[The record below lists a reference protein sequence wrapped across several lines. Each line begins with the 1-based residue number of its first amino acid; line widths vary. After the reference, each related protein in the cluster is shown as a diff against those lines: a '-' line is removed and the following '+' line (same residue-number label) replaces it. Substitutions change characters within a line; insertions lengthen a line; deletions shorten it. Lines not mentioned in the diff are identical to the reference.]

1 EEIELPTI
9 QRADS
14 ILTEIRETGVLLVG
28 LRKDAAPFG
37 FINREQ
43 AWDGYCGN
51 LALALGD
58 YLSAELD
65 LNIPIEVVELTST
78 VSDRYDL
85 VRDNV
90 VHFECGPNTIR
101 QDVAGVNF
109 SSPFFISS
117 AQCLTPAGQEEQVNP
132 NLPLT
137 GVRLGVLS
145 DTTTEQFVQ
154 STYPTAERV
163 LFSGPEGLDNAIEA
177 VEQGDIDAYVGDGI
191 LSYAAVLL
199 EGKAVDEFIL
209 LPELPLTCEFYGLA
223 LPNDDDEWQ
232 TMVNQFLRGDRADEV
247 FDSWFTDLYPAALEQ
262 AEFCLNR

>member
-1 EEIELPTI
+1 M
-9 QRADS
+9 
-14 ILTEIRETGVLLVG
+14 
-28 LRKDAAPFG
+28 
-37 FINREQ
+37 
-43 AWDGYCGN
+43 
-51 LALALGD
+51 
-58 YLSAELD
+58 
-65 LNIPIEVVELTST
+65 
-78 VSDRYDL
+78 
-85 VRDNV
+85 
-90 VHFECGPNTIR
+90 
-101 QDVAGVNF
+101 
-109 SSPFFISS
+109 
-117 AQCLTPAGQEEQVNP
+117 
-132 NLPLT
+132 
-137 GVRLGVLS
+137 LS

-247 FDSWFTDLYPAALEQ
+247 FDRWFTDLYPAALEQ